1 MAVKLRVL
9 AGPAGDEPV
18 PSEERAVQVDAHL
31 PEIRL
36 GRRAG
41 LEVELPFPALSPIHA
56 RLLPRDGGWVV
67 EDLGSE
73 RGTTVDG
80 VALEPGVPRAIGAG
94 AVIALGSIS
103 VVFDGVGA
111 TARPG
116 ESTATIARRLVSD
129 LFGARTGGEIAR
141 LIPTAGWPA
150 DRPPPE
156 PLRLAIP
163 DRAYL
168 IGRGE
173 ACDLVLPTD
182 DISREHAVIVRRW
195 TGVQIRDLGSKNG
208 LRVGGKP
215 IDGEH
220 RLRDGD
226 SVEIASFELRLDDP
240 EDRYLRELEA
250 PVAPT
255 VVDESPREAAPIA
268 MNRGSTRVTMVVAG
282 VVLLV
287 VVAAILVIALG

>member
-9 AGPAGDEPV
+9 AGPANDEPA
-18 PSEERAVQVDAHL
+18 PSEERALEVDEHL
-31 PEIRL
+31 PEIRI

-56 RLLPRDGGWVV
+56 RLMRQDVGWAI
-67 EDLGSE
+67 EDLGSA
-73 RGTTVDG
+73 RGTSIDG
-80 VALEPGVPRAIGAG
+80 VALEAGVPRAIAAG
-94 AVIALGSIS
+94 AVIALGPISI
-103 VVFDGVGA
+103 VFDGVGVA
-111 TARPG
+111 PRPG

-129 LFGARTGGEIAR
+129 LFGARAAGEVVR

-150 DRPPPE
+150 DRAPPE

-173 ACDLVLPTD
+173 TCDLVLPTD
-182 DISREHAVIVRRW
+182 EVSREHAVIVRRW
-195 TGVQIRDLGSKNG
+195 SGVQIRDLGSKNG
-208 LRVGGKP
+208 LRVAGQP
-215 IDGEH
+215 IAGEH

-226 SVEIASFELRLDDP
+226 LVEIASFELRIDDP

-250 PVAPT
+250 PAPA
-255 VVDESPREAAPIA
+255 PAALARGEAVPISQS
-268 MNRGSTRVTMVVAG
+268 STRVAIAVAS
-282 VVLLV
+282 VVLLA
-287 VVAAILVIALG
+287 VAAGIVFIAMS